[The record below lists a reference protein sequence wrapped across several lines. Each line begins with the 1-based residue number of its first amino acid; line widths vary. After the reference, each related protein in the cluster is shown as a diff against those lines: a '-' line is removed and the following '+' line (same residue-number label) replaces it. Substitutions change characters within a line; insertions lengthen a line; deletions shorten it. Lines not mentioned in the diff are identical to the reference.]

1 MFDTKKLNETVEV
14 MSAKAEEAV
23 ETAMTT
29 AEENVKK
36 INGYIQNDS
45 VRTVAEAY
53 AEAGFSVARAIVDA
67 NKNVADT
74 FKKTF
79 ATA

>member
-1 MFDTKKLNETVEV
+1 MFDTKKLTETVEV
-14 MSAKAEEAV
+14 FSAKAEEAV
-23 ETAMTT
+23 ETGLNV

-53 AEAGFSVARAIVDA
+53 AEAGFAVIRAVVDA
-67 NKNVADT
+67 NKSVAET
-74 FKKTF
+74 VKKAF
-79 ATA
+79 AA

>member
-1 MFDTKKLNETVEV
+1 MFDTKKLTDTVEV
-14 MSAKAEEAV
+14 FSAKAEEAV
-23 ETAMTT
+23 TTGLTT

-53 AEAGFSVARAIVDA
+53 AEAGFAVARAVIDA
-67 NKNVADT
+67 NKSVAET
-74 FKKTF
+74 VKKAF
-79 ATA
+79 AA

>member
-1 MFDTKKLNETVEV
+1 MFDYTKVNETVET

-23 ETAMTT
+23 TTGLAT

-53 AEAGFSVARAIVDA
+53 AEAGFTVARAFIDA
-67 NKNVADT
+67 NKNVAET
-74 FKKTF
+74 VKKAF
-79 ATA
+79 VV

>member
-1 MFDTKKLNETVEV
+1 MFDYTKVNETVEA

-23 ETAMTT
+23 ETGFTT
-29 AEENVKK
+29 THENVKK

-53 AEAGFSVARAIVDA
+53 AEASFVVARAVIDA

-74 FKKTF
+74 FRKAF
-79 ATA
+79 AF

>member
-1 MFDTKKLNETVEV
+1 MFDTQKLNETVEV

-23 ETAMTT
+23 ETGLVT

-36 INGYIQNDS
+36 MNGYIQNDS

-53 AEAGFSVARAIVDA
+53 AEAGFTVARAVIDA
-67 NKNVADT
+67 NKSVAET
-74 FKKTF
+74 VKKAF
-79 ATA
+79 AA

>member
-1 MFDTKKLNETVEV
+1 MFDKINETVET
-14 MSAKAEEAV
+14 MSAKAEQAV
-23 ETAMTT
+23 ETGFTT

-53 AEAGFSVARAIVDA
+53 AEAGFAVARAVIDA
-67 NKNVADT
+67 NKSIAET
-74 FKKTF
+74 MKKAF
-79 ATA
+79 AA

>member
-1 MFDTKKLNETVEV
+1 MFDTKKLTDTVEV
-14 MSAKAEEAV
+14 FSAKAEEAV
-23 ETAMTT
+23 ETGLTT

-53 AEAGFSVARAIVDA
+53 AEAGFAVARAVIDA
-67 NKNVADT
+67 NKSVAET
-74 FKKTF
+74 VKKAF
-79 ATA
+79 AA

>member
-1 MFDTKKLNETVEV
+1 MFDYTKVNETVEA
-14 MSAKAEEAV
+14 MSAKAEEVV
-23 ETAMTT
+23 ETGFTT
-29 AEENVKK
+29 TQENVKK

-53 AEAGFSVARAIVDA
+53 AEASFVVARAVIDA

-74 FKKTF
+74 FRKAF
-79 ATA
+79 AF

>member
-1 MFDTKKLNETVEV
+1 MFDTKKLTDTVEV
-14 MSAKAEEAV
+14 FSAKAEQAV
-23 ETAMTT
+23 ETGLTT

-53 AEAGFSVARAIVDA
+53 AEAGFAVARAVIDA
-67 NKNVADT
+67 NKSVAET
-74 FKKTF
+74 VKKAF
-79 ATA
+79 AA

>member
-1 MFDTKKLNETVEV
+1 MFDAKKLTETVEV

-23 ETAMTT
+23 ETGFTT
-29 AEENVKK
+29 TQENVKK

-53 AEAGFSVARAIVDA
+53 AEAGFAVARAVLDA
-67 NKNVADT
+67 NKSVAET
-74 FKKTF
+74 VKKAF
-79 ATA
+79 AA

>member
-1 MFDTKKLNETVEV
+1 MFDTKKLTDTVEV
-14 MSAKAEEAV
+14 FSAKAEQAV
-23 ETAMTT
+23 ETGFTT

-53 AEAGFSVARAIVDA
+53 AEASFAVARAVIDA

-74 FKKTF
+74 FRKAF
-79 ATA
+79 AV